1 MACQSIAPSFSFTT
15 LEGASSWPV
24 SPGSPKNVLGNEKGA
39 SDPLKK
45 IIGFSCNL
53 GLGDQSS
60 TLSIELSGFHG
71 DAEATIGKLAIFKC
85 DEFGFGG
92 MIKSLVHTE
101 NPSGQK
107 TKIDMVD
114 CKEAFARYD
123 LFINEFHSTTD
134 LQGSTTR
141 IQTGWNAKNIHRVIE
156 GRSWGSFISNS
167 YDGAGSVNPS
177 NYGKVLPDVNG
188 RNCVFFGSSTE
199 GKVSQGTTTY
209 AKILQ
214 ALVDDP
220 AYWYNTY
227 SFPLTITLGP
237 VRNIAKNEI
246 PYVGTSA
253 KSMTLLEL
261 INNVCEEAG
270 YDWTFHTPVGNAIHI
285 RFIDKKK
292 PTTFGEIKNRIEQAK
307 SNNKLLNYSIGAEF
321 KNEKT
326 RRIVIGSKVNYIKE
340 MYFQNEFQPA
350 GKENNGGQHTSA
362 YVLGFNTNNWPVL
375 GYTSSFNVPINVRTL
390 RAGLRTNG
398 FEFYDDHI
406 LNEAELLATGTMET
420 WKLYGILYPNSI
432 SRSCMNFLGIDW
444 STARSKVF
452 SSFGGNTHI
461 VSQACV
467 EAVKFTTRKSAGELV
482 YEEICYS
489 WIKNFYDTFYG
500 KYYMVFLPKN
510 TCFFDM
516 SGLQQQTG
524 IFLGPGSSAFMAD
537 EPTDSGWA
545 DTANPI
551 GFTGQNRSLFMDGSG
566 KTVCFCGIRIGDS
579 LDRFMGPYRRF
590 FYFEP
595 SSLQGEWD
603 VNGNHVFTR
612 AETDGRVY
620 NFGSNIGILIKMPN
634 MIPQRWGDRAG
645 LANNMGLRM
654 LDLLVGDA
662 NGFPVANGTTD
673 FSYTNVFKETLAAGR
688 FDRIAI
694 PMKSNIVNYG
704 PWLSNAR
711 NSRWSD
717 GGVEL
722 KIVDDLNPWSYG
734 GYANM
739 NTAGQRL
746 AVDSL
751 KQRQKYE
758 SGSITIAETPKK
770 NMEAGGSSGI
780 DPIISSIVCKLDGS
794 GATTTYNYQT
804 YVQKFGQSAES
815 LNNYTKLGINA
826 RRANFNI
833 LKDLNLE
840 ITRAFTEG
848 MRTFG
853 SIREKL
859 FEQAS
864 VPLSASSSSLNNVLI
879 MSYPDGFNNERI
891 EAGIDKKYTSDYF
904 QDQINYSKYA
914 IVSLDMIFS
923 PVVTNPF
930 SSSYFMPSVSL
941 PKFNHNYF
949 PNATKPSIP
958 PLLGPKRIL
967 PIVNWHLNPYTNSL
981 YGNLFGGRASGFGF
995 DTEYVSF
1002 GEVPANTFAANR
1014 QQQGFR
1020 DSVDNIRG
1028 AALRGPL
1035 LLHSWGYDING
1046 DPVPGRGPPNAR
1058 TFGQNWL
1065 RNPKSWPCGPID
1077 LRWDESR
1084 GVWVSPPSASLV
1096 IATMDEDLAMSQNG
1110 QHTVAW
1116 ATVENIFGFYNTT
1129 IPTSKIQVWDFIGKS
1144 ITRGTKIVAY
1154 YFGTNANYTVPYYI
1168 AISQMDS
1175 FIKADNGSCE
1185 QGQAPG
1191 VGLPMD
1197 PQSGYLYGFYG
1208 ENGQAPKPALYDL
1221 SELFGSNS
1229 LRDNGKTQVLGFTKM
1244 NSRWKAIP
1252 CLEAIPIVD
1261 CSGDYPG
1268 GGGGAGDP
1276 YSPI

>member
-24 SPGSPKNVLGNEKGA
+24 SPGPPKNVLGDAKGKD
-39 SDPLKK
+39 DPLKK

-71 DAEATIGKLAIFKC
+71 DAEATIGKIAIFKC

-92 MIKSLVHTE
+92 MIKSVVHTE

-134 LQGSTTR
+134 LDTGTSSTSVS
-141 IQTGWNAKNIHRVIE
+141 IKTGWNAKNIHRIIE
-156 GRSWGSFISNS
+156 GKSWGTFIKNSFGGSN
-167 YDGAGSVNPS
+167 GVNPT
-177 NYGKVLPDVNG
+177 NYGKILPDVNA
-188 RNCVFFGSSTE
+188 RNCTFFGSATE
-199 GKVSQGTTTY
+199 GKVAQGTTTY

-227 SFPLTITLGP
+227 SFPLTITLGT

-292 PTTFGEIKNRIEQAK
+292 PTTFGEIKNRIEKAK
-307 SNNKLLNYSIGAEF
+307 SDNKLLNYSIGAEF

-340 MYFQNEFQPA
+340 MYFKNNSQPA
-350 GKENNGGQHTSA
+350 GRENNGREHSSA
-362 YVLGFNTNNWPVL
+362 YVLGFNSNNWPVL
-375 GYTSSFNVPINVRTL
+375 GYTSGFNVPINVRTL
-390 RAGLRTNG
+390 RTGLRTNG
-398 FEFYDDHI
+398 FEFYDDHM
-406 LNEAELLATGTMET
+406 LNESELLTTGTMAT

-444 STARSKVF
+444 QTARAKVT
-452 SSFGGNTHI
+452 SSFGGNTHM

-467 EAVKFTTRKSAGELV
+467 EAVKFSTRKSVGELV
-482 YEEICYS
+482 YEEICYP

-500 KYYMVFLPKN
+500 KYYMVILPKN
-510 TCFFDM
+510 TCAFDM
-516 SGLQQQTG
+516 TGLLQQSG

-551 GFTGQNRSLFMDGSG
+551 GFKGQNRSLFMDGSG
-566 KTVCFCGIRIGDS
+566 KTTCFCGIRIGDY

-595 SSLQGEWD
+595 SSLQGEWTVD
-603 VNGNHVFTR
+603 GNHVFTK

-620 NFGSNIGILIKMPN
+620 NFGSSFGILIKMPN
-634 MIPQRWGDRAG
+634 MIPQRWQDSRGR
-645 LANNMGLRM
+645 ANNMGLRM

-662 NGFPVANGTTD
+662 NGFPVSGGTTD

-734 GYANM
+734 GYKNM
-739 NTAGQRL
+739 NTAGERL

-770 NMEAGGSSGI
+770 NMEGGGSSGI
-780 DPIISSIVCKLDGS
+780 DPIISSIVCKLDAS

-804 YVQKFGQSAES
+804 YVQKFGQSAEA

-826 RRANFNI
+826 RRANFNL

-840 ITRAFTEG
+840 IVRAFSDG

-853 SIREKL
+853 SIREKF

-923 PVVTNPF
+923 PVVANPF
-930 SSSYFMPSVSL
+930 VRSSFMPSISQ

-949 PNATKPSIP
+949 PNATKPRVP
-958 PLLGPKRIL
+958 PILGPKRIE
-967 PIVNWHLNPYTNSL
+967 PIVSYHLNPYTNSIF
-981 YGNLFGGRASGFGF
+981 GGLFGGRASGFGF

-1002 GEVPANTFAANR
+1002 GAVPANTFAANR
-1014 QQQGFR
+1014 QQQNFR
-1020 DSVDNIRG
+1020 DRVGDIRG

-1035 LLHSWGYDING
+1035 LLHSWGYDTNG
-1046 DPVPGRGPPNAR
+1046 DPVPGDGPPNFR
-1058 TFGQNWL
+1058 RFSQNWL

-1077 LRWDESR
+1077 LRWDEAR

-1096 IATMDEDLAMSQNG
+1096 VAKMTQDLFKREEG
-1110 QHTVAW
+1110 QFMPSGPAL
-1116 ATVENIFGFYNTT
+1116 ATVQDQPFLYNTP
-1129 IPTSKIQVWDFIGKS
+1129 IVGGQIRVWDYIG
-1144 ITRGTKIVAY
+1144 RGIPKDTMIIAY
-1154 YFGTNANYTVPYYI
+1154 HFGPENDYI
-1168 AISQMDS
+1168 ALSYSNVFVKGDAGNCTGRTDPEVGKPI
-1175 FIKADNGSCE
+1175 E
-1185 QGQAPG
+1185 QQE
-1191 VGLPMD
+1191 
-1197 PQSGYLYGFYG
+1197 GYLYGFAEQG
-1208 ENGQAPKPALYDL
+1208 RPALF
-1221 SELFGSNS
+1221 SIEELFGGGD
-1229 LRDNGKTQVLGFTKM
+1229 LKENGETQVLGFEKL
-1244 NSRWKAIP
+1244 NSKWKNP
-1252 CLEAIPIVD
+1252 CFKAIPIVD

-1268 GGGGAGDP
+1268 AGGGGAGDP